1 MGYDISKIIESISGL
16 FVQKPTVYKRT
27 TQVKL
32 ISDPTKLVAKS
43 EPKPVKMNIDN
54 TPYIDL
60 GFPIRPEQIVN
71 ERKGKAI
78 GVFSFPDGTLEKP
91 KLHNEG
97 GLV

>member
-1 MGYDISKIIESISGL
+1 MEYDISKIIESIRGL

-27 TQVKL
+27 TQGKL
-32 ISDPTKLVAKS
+32 ISGPTKLVAKS
-43 EPKPVKMNIDN
+43 EPKPVKINIVN
-54 TPYIDL
+54 TSYT
-60 GFPIRPEQIVN
+60 GFPVSPEQIVN
-71 ERKGKAI
+71 ERRGKAI

>member
-1 MGYDISKIIESISGL
+1 MEYDISKIKELIRGL
-16 FVQKPTVYKRT
+16 FVQKPAVYKGT
-27 TQVKL
+27 TQGKL
-32 ISDPTKLVAKS
+32 ISGPTKLVAKS

-54 TPYIDL
+54 TSYIR
-60 GFPIRPEQIVN
+60 FPVSPEQIVN
-71 ERKGKAI
+71 ERRGKAI